1 MRFGQTSLN
10 LNQFETGLSSSVN
23 GSCVIL
29 TQMSLLTLTITHNYS
44 WLLTITHDYSQLL
57 TTTHTHNYSWSL
69 TITHDYS
76 DYSRSLTITHDY
88 SVTQLLM
95 ITHNYSWLLVVTHDY
110 SRLLITHN
118 HSQLLTIT
126 HNYSWLLMIMT
137 QLSSALT
144 SWCGSS
150 CSSQPFSDS
159 PSSLPGHREEDETHR
174 LLMQI
179 SQLTLLGN

>member
-1 MRFGQTSLN
+1 MWFGQTSLN

-23 GSCVIL
+23 SSCVIL
-29 TQMSLLTLTITHNYS
+29 TQMSLLTITHNYSQLLMITHNYSRLLTLTIIHDHSQLLTIILITHDHSQLLTITQLLSYS
-44 WLLTITHDYSQLL
+44 WLLTITHDYSWLL
-57 TTTHTHNYSWSL
+57 M
-69 TITHDYS
+69 ITHDYS
-76 DYSRSLTITHDY
+76 LLTITHNY
-88 SVTQLLM
+88 SQLLM
-95 ITHNYSWLLVVTHDY
+95 ITHD
-110 SRLLITHN
+110 
-118 HSQLLTIT
+118 
-126 HNYSWLLMIMT
+126 YSWLLMIMT

-159 PSSLPGHREEDETHR
+159 PSSLPVHREEDETHR